1 MTDRLIPFLR
11 SAAGLLLILGLVPVF
26 WPASLGGQ
34 VSYVM
39 VSGSSMEPG
48 MHDGDL
54 VAVRSKAGYD
64 IGETIAYRIP
74 EGDAGTGNLVIHRI
88 VGGDGTSGY
97 VTQGDNRDSTDLWL
111 PTDADVLGAQWVHI
125 PSGGN
130 AMVAMRAP
138 IPLAAA
144 AAAVTVVLVLW
155 PSPKSRR
162 KQAGQA
168 EDADERELVGTR

>member
-1 MTDRLIPFLR
+1 MTDRLVPLLR
-11 SAAGLLLILGLVPVF
+11 SAAGMLLILGLVPVF

-54 VAVRSKAGYD
+54 VAVRSKAHYD

-74 EGDAGTGNLVIHRI
+74 DGDAGAGNLVIHRI
-88 VGGDGTSGY
+88 VGGDGASGY
-97 VTQGDNRDSTDLWL
+97 LTQGDNRDSVDLWL
-111 PTDADVLGAQWVHI
+111 PTDGDVLGAQWVHI

-130 AMVAMRAP
+130 AMAAMRAP
-138 IPLAAA
+138 VPLAAA

-162 KQAGQA
+162 KEA
-168 EDADERELVGTR
+168 ERTAATEDRELVSTR